1 MEGMDEAQKKV
12 ALGAQGAK
20 NLAEMVHS
28 VRAARAAAPRM
39 ASCFESKKWEN
50 FPKEVKK
57 AYKLKVAG
65 RFEEQPL
72 SIEAIIKKE
81 FPDGNFL
88 KPWAGMA

>member
-1 MEGMDEAQKKV
+1 MEGMDEAQKKI
-12 ALGAQGAK
+12 ALSAQGAK
-20 NLAEMVHS
+20 SLADVVHG
-28 VRAARAAAPRM
+28 VRGERACAPRM